1 MRTKITHQKLL
12 TPEIRYAFNGNVSAT
27 PRQTK
32 NSHTKT
38 QGVLHME
45 NLVINFLRNCDEY
58 CERMFYFEVLK
69 LRTYAQENP
78 NWDSE
83 EEISDFFRTEALEL
97 LALTD
102 EQMAW

>member
-1 MRTKITHQKLL
+1 
-12 TPEIRYAFNGNVSAT
+12 
-27 PRQTK
+27 
-32 NSHTKT
+32 
-38 QGVLHME
+38 ME

-78 NWDSE
+78 EWDSE
-83 EEISDFFRTEALEL
+83 EEISDFFRKEALEL

>member
-1 MRTKITHQKLL
+1 
-12 TPEIRYAFNGNVSAT
+12 
-27 PRQTK
+27 
-32 NSHTKT
+32 
-38 QGVLHME
+38 
-45 NLVINFLRNCDEY
+45 
-58 CERMFYFEVLK
+58 MFYFEVLK